1 MNLCTSDWAH
11 WDAPQ
16 FKGVQRPTQ
25 RGQSLYVP
33 LRIKAGEAP
42 SLGVEKRLLGR
53 RRVRGF
59 SGSRTTMPTAFRVPA
74 PSTCAMP
81 KSSTFTGPLAHR
93 KTLAGLRSR

>member
-53 RRVRGF
+53 RRILPGHVGWIALVESF
-59 SGSRTTMPTAFRVPA
+59 LGYCWLHNLFGIDS
-74 PSTCAMP
+74 
-81 KSSTFTGPLAHR
+81 KNQ
-93 KTLAGLRSR
+93 